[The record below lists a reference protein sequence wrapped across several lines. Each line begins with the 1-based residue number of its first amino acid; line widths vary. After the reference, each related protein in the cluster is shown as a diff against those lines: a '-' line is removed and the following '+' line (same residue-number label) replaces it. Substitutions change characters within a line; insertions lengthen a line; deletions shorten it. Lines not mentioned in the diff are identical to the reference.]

1 MRKGL
6 EGGGRGRER
15 EKLYITSHYYWFLG
29 DFQKTTEAFQL
40 AVQEYPRDYTGHNN
54 LGLHYLELGEPEKA
68 LGEEQEAIR
77 IDPHQVF
84 AYMNLARA
92 YMQLNRIDESRAIVK
107 QAFDRGLDAHRMHLV
122 LFGIAFVQSSDPG
135 MNPPVTWAR

>member
-1 MRKGL
+1 MYSFSGSFER
-6 EGGGRGRER
+6 RER
-15 EKLYITSHYYWFLG
+15 ASEPEKLYITSQNYWFLG

-92 YMQLNRIDESRAIVK
+92 YMQLNRIDESRAILK
-107 QAFDRGLDAHRMHLV
+107 QAFDRGLDATGLHLV
-122 LFGIAFVQSSDPG
+122 LLALHSFKTMKLA
-135 MNPPVTWAR
+135 